1 MAYGRETILGSMG
14 VSNPLNMCEMG
25 EYVRVPFRRPGF
37 PDVLALVPSPTSL
50 RAVLSRLRSG
60 APESSPTVLRG
71 RVGRK
76 DFLPLDPKTISLPN
90 CQGRTQRQVHAVQW
104 AWRDS
109 HLGMILPPREHL
121 AMTEDLFGY
130 HKVRRGMLLAFSESK
145 EVKMAAL
152 DCLKQ
157 GRCHPTPEPQQKK
170 AEHRICPMVK
180 PRPSFIDWRSTRM

>member
-1 MAYGRETILGSMG
+1 MGLLMAYGRETILGSMG

-104 AWRDS
+104 A
-109 HLGMILPPREHL
+109 
-121 AMTEDLFGY
+121 
-130 HKVRRGMLLAFSESK
+130 
-145 EVKMAAL
+145 
-152 DCLKQ
+152 
-157 GRCHPTPEPQQKK
+157 
-170 AEHRICPMVK
+170 
-180 PRPSFIDWRSTRM
+180 